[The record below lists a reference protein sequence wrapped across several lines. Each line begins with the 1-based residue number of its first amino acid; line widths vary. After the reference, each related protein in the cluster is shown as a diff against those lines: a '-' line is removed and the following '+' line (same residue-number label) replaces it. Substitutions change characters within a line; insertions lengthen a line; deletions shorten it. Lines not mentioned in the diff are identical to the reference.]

1 MMLHEFYDANDNQL
15 EKIDNLLRLGIIGW
29 VYINNN
35 ELYYKYVNKK
45 LHRSSSGSPIFKDL
59 SFNTSLMTMREH
71 MNVISGKLFVGDK
84 LDTRYNRLKY
94 NKFIGDS
101 VNNYINFAVEGEI

>member
-1 MMLHEFYDANDNQL
+1 MMLHEFYDVDNKQL
-15 EKIDNLLRLGIIGW
+15 EKIDNLLRLGIIRW
-29 VYINNN
+29 IFINNN
-35 ELYYKYVNKK
+35 GLYYRYFNKTLYRSDVN
-45 LHRSSSGSPIFKDL
+45 SPIFEKI
-59 SFNTSLMTMREH
+59 SFNESLMAMRSH
-71 MNVISGKLFVGDK
+71 MKVISGKLFAGDK